1 MNIISPH
8 SQIILQPDS
17 ACGVAFGY
25 TVFILTLSTV
35 TGVALFPHSECL
47 FCFEPHGSR
56 SFLTLEYS
64 VSFGRTRA
72 V

>member
-8 SQIILQPDS
+8 SQIILQSDS

-25 TVFILTLSTV
+25 TVALSTV

-47 FCFEPHGSR
+47 SP
-56 SFLTLEYS
+56 S
-64 VSFGRTRA
+64 VLSPMALGHF
-72 V
+72 

>member
-8 SQIILQPDS
+8 SQIILQSDS

-47 FCFEPHGSR
+47 SP
-56 SFLTLEYS
+56 S
-64 VSFGRTRA
+64 VLSPMALGHF
-72 V
+72 

>member
-35 TGVALFPHSECL
+35 TGVALFPHSKCL
-47 FCFEPHGSR
+47 FP
-56 SFLTLEYS
+56 S
-64 VSFGRTRA
+64 VLSPMALGHF
-72 V
+72 